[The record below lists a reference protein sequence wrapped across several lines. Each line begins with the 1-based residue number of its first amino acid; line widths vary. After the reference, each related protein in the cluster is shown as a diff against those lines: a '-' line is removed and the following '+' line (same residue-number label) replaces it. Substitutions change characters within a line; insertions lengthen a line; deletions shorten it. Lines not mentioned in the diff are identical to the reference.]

1 MEQRAITQME
11 KSKKMTK
18 ADEKFRQA
26 QAQYAKA
33 VKDEN
38 DRIRK
43 IQDRHKYMMG
53 GCVLKYFPEGFN
65 AYEFNEPEMNRIIAC
80 AFSLAGVTNLIKTV
94 IKERPK
100 EEQEAEKPNDQNE
113 TVETDDDETEE
124 TDYDEADSEDID
136 AENEENDED
145 EN

>member
-11 KSKKMTK
+11 KSKKMAK

-26 QAQYAKA
+26 QARYAKA

-80 AFSLAGVTNLIKTV
+80 AFSFAGVTNLIKTV

-100 EEQEAEKPNDQNE
+100 EEQETEKSDDQNE
-113 TVETDDDETEE
+113 NVEIGDSETEE
-124 TDYDEADSEDID
+124 ADYDEADGDDID
-136 AENEENDED
+136 YENEENDED

>member
-18 ADEKFRQA
+18 TDVKFRQA
-26 QAQYAKA
+26 QAQYAQA
-33 VKDEN
+33 VKEEN

-65 AYEFNEPEMNRIIAC
+65 AYEFNELEMNRIIAC
-80 AFSLAGVTNLIKTV
+80 ALGFASVTNMIKTV
-94 IKERPK
+94 IKERME
-100 EEQEAEKPNDQNE
+100 EEQEAETTDDQNE
-113 TVETDDDETEE
+113 TVEIGDNETEE
-124 TDYDEADSEDID
+124 ADYDEADSDDTD
-136 AENEENDED
+136 AENQKNDED

>member
-26 QAQYAKA
+26 QAQYTQA
-33 VKDEN
+33 VKEEN

-65 AYEFNEPEMNRIIAC
+65 AYEFNELEMNRIIAC
-80 AFSLAGVTNLIKTV
+80 ALGFASVTNMIMTV
-94 IKERPK
+94 IKERVE
-100 EEQEAEKPNDQNE
+100 EEQKAEMTDDKNE
-113 TVETDDDETEE
+113 TVETEDNETEE
-124 TDYDEADSEDID
+124 ADYDEADGDDID
-136 AENEENDED
+136 AENEENDEG